1 MDRLEISIFV
11 GWVDRGRMDGSGSA
25 RLAKL
30 CVRGWKMAGEIN
42 ETSCAGVYWGVLDEY
57 LRSLRGSG
65 IWKTFETFFPE
76 GILSRK

>member
-42 ETSCAGVYWGVLDEY
+42 ETSCAGVYWGV
-57 LRSLRGSG
+57 
-65 IWKTFETFFPE
+65 
-76 GILSRK
+76 